1 MATIKDVAKLAE
13 VSVATVSRVI
23 NKSPKASEAAI
34 TAVTQAM
41 QALGYRPN
49 ANARALVSQSTNT
62 IGVLVGDVSDPF
74 FGAMIK
80 SIDNIARQ
88 HGKHLLIGNG
98 YHNADS
104 EREVIE
110 LLINNRCDTLIIHS
124 KSLSN
129 GELIA
134 FAKEVPGMVLINRF
148 IAEIAERCI
157 ALDNHRGSY
166 LATEFLIKNG
176 HQHIGYICS
185 NHDIEDTEQRKQGY
199 LEALQAHQLTA
210 PQSYIEY
217 GTPDEDGG
225 EMAMTNLLAK
235 NLPITAIAAY
245 NDYMAAGCLSVLE
258 DNGLTIPTQMSLIG
272 FDDGLIAK
280 YLHPKLTTV
289 RYPIQI
295 MAEQATQLA
304 FQLAT
309 AAKQSMQQKAEPD
322 SSITHTFVPT
332 LVKRLSVVEHQ

>member
-34 TAVTQAM
+34 KAVTQAM
-41 QALGYRPN
+41 QTLGYRPN

-129 GELIA
+129 AELIA
-134 FAKEVPGMVLINRF
+134 FAKEVQ
-148 IAEIAERCI
+148 EWC
-157 ALDNHRGSY
+157 
-166 LATEFLIKNG
+166 
-176 HQHIGYICS
+176 
-185 NHDIEDTEQRKQGY
+185 
-199 LEALQAHQLTA
+199 
-210 PQSYIEY
+210 
-217 GTPDEDGG
+217 
-225 EMAMTNLLAK
+225 
-235 NLPITAIAAY
+235 
-245 NDYMAAGCLSVLE
+245 
-258 DNGLTIPTQMSLIG
+258 
-272 FDDGLIAK
+272 
-280 YLHPKLTTV
+280 
-289 RYPIQI
+289 
-295 MAEQATQLA
+295 
-304 FQLAT
+304 
-309 AAKQSMQQKAEPD
+309 
-322 SSITHTFVPT
+322 
-332 LVKRLSVVEHQ
+332 

>member
-23 NKSPKASEAAI
+23 NKSPKAGQAAI

-88 HGKHLLIGNG
+88 HSKHLLIGNG
-98 YHNADS
+98 YHNADT

-129 GELIA
+129 AELIA

-148 IAEIAERCI
+148 ITEIADRCI

-166 LATEFLIKNG
+166 LATELLIKHG

-185 NHDIEDTEQRKQGY
+185 NHDIEDTTQRKQGY
-199 LEALQAHQLTA
+199 LDALQAHQLTA

-225 EMAMTNLLAK
+225 EIAMTNLLAK

-258 DNGLTIPTQMSLIG
+258 GNGLTIPNQMSLIG

-309 AAKQSMQQKAEPD
+309 AAKHPTAHVIESD
-322 SSITHTFVPT
+322 SSITHMFVPT
-332 LVKRLSVVEHQ
+332 LVKRLSVAAHS

>member
-23 NKSPKASEAAI
+23 NKSPKASEVAI
-34 TAVTQAM
+34 KAVTQAM
-41 QALGYRPN
+41 QTLGYRPN

-309 AAKQSMQQKAEPD
+309 AAKQSMPQKAEPD

>member
-129 GELIA
+129 SELIA

>member
-129 GELIA
+129 SELIA

-309 AAKQSMQQKAEPD
+309 AAKQSMPQEAEPD